1 LLFWI
6 LVAGFLFVLYKNYKE
21 EEKMSNNKNKS
32 AVVKEETDFQDSQEY
47 IELIKKETI
56 KTVEE
61 GNLKKTEEL
70 VKLWSKKEKQME
82 AAKSFKKKLKEKQ
95 IDNDEEKKTIG
106 YRLGK
111 SVGSLFSGFKEGINQ
126 KS

>member
-1 LLFWI
+1 
-6 LVAGFLFVLYKNYKE
+6 
-21 EEKMSNNKNKS
+21 MSNNKNKS

-82 AAKSFKKKLKEKQ
+82 KEKQ

-111 SVGSLFSGFKEGINQ
+111 SVGSLFSGFKEGVNQ